1 MKTAT
6 ITEVKNGLSA
16 LIDQV
21 RAGESIL
28 ITDRGLAVARLEPV
42 TTTPDPTGR
51 LRRLERAGIVRIG
64 RAASPLDLLRR
75 PAPRLPA
82 GPSADPAVIH
92 ERRSGP
98 GACGAGPGARP

>member
-16 LIDQV
+16 LIDLV
-21 RAGESIL
+21 RAGESVL

-42 TTTPDPTGR
+42 TTMPDPTGR
-51 LRRLERAGIVRIG
+51 LRRLERAGIIRVG
-64 RAASPLDLLRR
+64 TAAAPLDRLRR

-82 GPSADPAVIH
+82 GTSAVQAVID
-92 ERRSGP
+92 ERRSG
-98 GACGAGPGARP
+98 R

>member
-42 TTTPDPTGR
+42 TTRPDPTGR
-51 LRRLERAGIVRIG
+51 LRRLERAGIIRIG
-64 RAASPLDLLRR
+64 GAQPPIELLRR

-82 GPSADPAVIH
+82 GTSAVRAVID
-92 ERRSGP
+92 ERRSS
-98 GACGAGPGARP
+98 R

>member
-6 ITEVKNGLSA
+6 ITEAKNGLSS

-28 ITDRGLAVARLEPV
+28 ITDRGLAVARLEPIA
-42 TTTPDPTGR
+42 TTPDPTGR
-51 LRRLERAGIVRIG
+51 LQRLERAGVIRIG
-64 RAASPLDLLRR
+64 SATSPLERLRR

-82 GPSADPAVIH
+82 SASAVQAVID
-92 ERRSGP
+92 ERRSG
-98 GACGAGPGARP
+98 R

>member
-6 ITEVKNGLSA
+6 ITEAKNGLSA

-42 TTTPDPTGR
+42 TTMADPTGR
-51 LRRLERAGIVRIG
+51 LGRLERAGIIRIG
-64 RAASPLDLLRR
+64 SAPTPLERLRR

-82 GPSADPAVIH
+82 GTSAVRAVLD
-92 ERRSGP
+92 ERR
-98 GACGAGPGARP
+98 AGR

>member
-1 MKTAT
+1 VKTAT

-42 TTTPDPTGR
+42 TTVPDPTGR
-51 LRRLERAGIVRIG
+51 LSRLERAGIIRIG
-64 RAASPLDLLRR
+64 GAPSSLELLRR
-75 PAPRLPA
+75 PAPRLPEGA
-82 GPSADPAVIH
+82 SAVRTVID
-92 ERRSGP
+92 ERRSG
-98 GACGAGPGARP
+98 R

>member
-51 LRRLERAGIVRIG
+51 LRRLERAGIIRIG
-64 RAASPLDLLRR
+64 VAGSPLDLLRR
-75 PAPRLPA
+75 PAPSLRA
-82 GPSADPAVIH
+82 GASAVQVIID
-92 ERRSGP
+92 ERRSG
-98 GACGAGPGARP
+98 R

>member
-6 ITEVKNGLSA
+6 ITEVKNRLSA

-42 TTTPDPTGR
+42 TAAPEPSGR
-51 LRRLERAGIVRIG
+51 LHRLERAGIVRIG
-64 RAASPLDLLRR
+64 GAPPPDLLQA
-75 PAPRLPA
+75 PGPRLPE
-82 GPSADPAVIH
+82 GVSAARIVID
-92 ERRSGP
+92 ERRSG
-98 GACGAGPGARP
+98 R